1 MNRLWAIFFGRGL
14 VDPVDEM
21 DNPTWTQDLLDWLAN
36 DFADHG
42 YDLKRT
48 MKILLTS
55 KAYQR
60 PSVRLNE
67 DVEEYVFHGP
77 VVRRLSAEQ
86 FLDGIDQMIVAAGKD
101 VPRRHTGGQRA
112 GMRSLDRLMRT
123 LGRPKRDVVVTRRES
138 TATTAQLIE
147 LSNGKPFADLM
158 IKGGNAW
165 EGSGHGADIIVR
177 KLFTNALGREPSE
190 NEANSAQSVLGKTVK
205 AQALA
210 DLLWMLAMHPEFQL
224 IH

>member
-1 MNRLWAIFFGRGL
+1 
-14 VDPVDEM
+14 
-21 DNPTWTQDLLDWLAN
+21 
-36 DFADHG
+36 
-42 YDLKRT
+42 
-48 MKILLTS
+48 
-55 KAYQR
+55 
-60 PSVRLNE
+60 VRLNE
-67 DVEEYVFHGP
+67 DMEEYVFQGP

-86 FLDGIDQMIVAAGKD
+86 FLDGIGQVIVAAGKD

-112 GMRSLDRLMRT
+112 GMRNLDPLMRT

-158 IKGGNAW
+158 VKGGKAW
-165 EGSGHGADIIVR
+165 EEAGHGADAIVR
-177 KLFTNALGREPSE
+177 KLFANALGRAPSE
-190 NEANSAQSVLGKTVK
+190 NEAKSAQSVLGTTVK
-205 AQALA
+205 VQGVA